1 VFKATRYF
9 KVTVFGH
16 SRASGNPCIRSSF
29 WIPAFAGMTGKAATM
44 FIVRVQHRAGY
55 ERLAMTGELTHHRDV
70 RKTRLYNRE

>member
-1 VFKATRYF
+1 
-9 KVTVFGH
+9 
-16 SRASGNPCIRSSF
+16 
-29 WIPAFAGMTGKAATM
+29 MTGKAATM